1 MNAVQT
7 HMSVKAIAERWNCD
21 LTAVYRQVKA
31 RRLPALRVGNIIRV
45 PIAAIEEF
53 EAANTTIPENSQPV
67 RRRTS
72 KKRAAN
78 CVTN

>member
-1 MNAVQT
+1 MTSAQT

-31 RRLPALRVGNIIRV
+31 RKLPALRVGNIIRI

-53 EAANTTIPENSQPV
+53 EAANTTVPDSPRPV

-72 KKRAAN
+72 NQKAAS
-78 CVTN
+78 